1 MAGVTGERVVP
12 EDTYFLEEVDA
23 LFVAAVFPFREEEL
37 LVFFCRLAF
46 LEEELLAVFCGLAFR
61 EEELLVLFC

>member
-12 EDTYFLEEVDA
+12 EDTYFLEEVDV

-37 LVFFCRLAF
+37 LVVFRS
-46 LEEELLAVFCGLAFR
+46 EEHTSELQS
-61 EEELLVLFC
+61 LV

>member
-12 EDTYFLEEVDA
+12 EDIYFLEEVDA

-37 LVFFCRLAF
+37 LVAFCRLS
-46 LEEELLAVFCGLAFR
+46 FR
-61 EEELLVLFC
+61 KKSY

>member
-12 EDTYFLEEVDA
+12 EDTYFLEEVDD

-37 LVFFCRLAF
+37 LVAFCRLAF
-46 LEEELLAVFCGLAFR
+46 REEELLVVFCRLAFR

>member
-37 LVFFCRLAF
+37 LVFFCRLAL
-46 LEEELLAVFCGLAFR
+46 LEEELLAVFCRLAFR

>member
-46 LEEELLAVFCGLAFR
+46 REEEILGVLFR
-61 EEELLVLFC
+61 LGFGEEELLVVF

>member
-37 LVFFCRLAF
+37 L
-46 LEEELLAVFCGLAFR
+46 AVFCRLAFR

>member
-37 LVFFCRLAF
+37 LVDLCRMT
-46 LEEELLAVFCGLAFR
+46 FR
-61 EEELLVLFC
+61 EEEILED